1 MKYVALVLLLSSPA
15 FAFGKKAPDLKPT
28 PTVTASPSPTVT
40 ILPVPSS
47 TPSPLPISE
56 PKTFVTLGKEL
67 GPSVN
72 KSFALESLSH
82 MNRVIANGCVKMEWL
97 KHSFKSLKNID
108 GVQVKDRAEA
118 YKRYVAGAPYALDL
132 RWYYKGWPSKV
143 VGYTYNYRA
152 GSKPKAS
159 ETRIYSNTAKMGT
172 SKRYAAHLAHELSHQ
187 ARAGAFVHYSFHQ
200 GSVPYEAGDIFAT
213 CIAK

>member
-1 MKYVALVLLLSSPA
+1 MKYLALVLLLSSPA
-15 FAFGKKAPDLKPT
+15 FAFGTKAPKPKPT
-28 PTVTASPSPTVT
+28 PTISASPSPTVT

-67 GPSVN
+67 GPSV
-72 KSFALESLSH
+72 KKPFALEALAH
-82 MNRVIANGCVKMEWL
+82 MNRVIANGCVKTEWL

-108 GVQVKDRAEA
+108 GVQVKDHAEA

-143 VGYTYNYRA
+143 VGYTYNYKS
-152 GSKPKAS
+152 GTQKS
-159 ETRIYSNTAKMGT
+159 ETRIWSNTKMMST
-172 SKRYAAHLAHELSHQ
+172 AKRYAAHLAHELSHQ